1 MISPIVYSKIVKTK
15 NLNLMKTTSILLIL
29 LLVAFSLSAQK
40 SFYDFTVKDID
51 GNDFSFAQ
59 LKGKKVLVVNT
70 ASKCGY
76 TGQYEDLEKLY
87 NEFKNSG
94 FVIVGFPANNF
105 MNQEPGTNA
114 EIAEFCQKNY
124 GVSFPMM
131 SKISVKGKDMSP
143 LYKWL
148 TSKDENGVMNSS
160 VKWNF
165 QKYLID
171 ENGKLVD
178 VAYSKVNPYSS
189 EITDWIKGGV

>member
-1 MISPIVYSKIVKTK
+1 
-15 NLNLMKTTSILLIL
+15 
-29 LLVAFSLSAQK
+29 
-40 SFYDFTVKDID
+40 
-51 GNDFSFAQ
+51 
-59 LKGKKVLVVNT
+59 VVNT

-189 EITDWIKGGV
+189 EITDWIKGWSLILFYNRLSILTNKALISMGLVM